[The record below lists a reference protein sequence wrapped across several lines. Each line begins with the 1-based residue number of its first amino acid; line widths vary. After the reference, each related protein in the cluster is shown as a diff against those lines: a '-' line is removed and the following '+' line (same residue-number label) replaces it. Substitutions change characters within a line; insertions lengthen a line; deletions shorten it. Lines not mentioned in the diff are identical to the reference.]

1 MDCPVCGAADVQ
13 PPRCSTCRRPL
24 LEGHDG
30 DVVLSMTDVRQRY
43 GTETAGVTA
52 LDGVS
57 MDVRRGEVTLVVG
70 PSGGGK
76 TTALLV
82 MGLLLRPTSGTVTIA
97 GQAMHDASER
107 DRTRVRLLRLG
118 FVFQHFN
125 LLKALTAVENV
136 AVPARSAGVRKQ
148 HATAR
153 ATRLLSDLGLAER
166 MEHKPSDLSG
176 GEQQRVAVAR
186 ALSLGPD
193 VVLADEPT
201 ANLDSSAGQR
211 VVERFAEAARAQNC
225 AVVIVTH
232 DTRLEPIA
240 DRVLA
245 LEDGRLVEDRGNGG
259 ETVRVSPRPQPRAT
273 SGR

>member
-1 MDCPVCGAADVQ
+1 MDCPLCGASDVR
-13 PPRCSTCRRPL
+13 PPRCTTCRRPL

-30 DVVLSMTDVRQRY
+30 DIVLSMSDVRQRY
-43 GTETAGVTA
+43 GSETAGVTA
-52 LDGVS
+52 LDGVAL
-57 MDVRRGEVTLVVG
+57 DVRRGEVTLVVG

-82 MGLLLRPTSGTVTIA
+82 MGLLLRPTAGTVTIA
-97 GQAMHDASER
+97 GQAMHDAPER

-125 LLKALTAVENV
+125 LLKALTAIENV
-136 AVPARSAGVRKQ
+136 AVPARAAGVRKS
-148 HATAR
+148 HATQR
-153 ATRLLSDLGLAER
+153 AIRLLADLGLEKR

-201 ANLDSSAGQR
+201 ANLDSTAGQR

-240 DRVLA
+240 DRVLQ
-245 LEDGRLVEDRGNGG
+245 LEDGRLVDDRGPAIARGLV
-259 ETVRVSPRPQPRAT
+259 TARAE
-273 SGR
+273 SDQ